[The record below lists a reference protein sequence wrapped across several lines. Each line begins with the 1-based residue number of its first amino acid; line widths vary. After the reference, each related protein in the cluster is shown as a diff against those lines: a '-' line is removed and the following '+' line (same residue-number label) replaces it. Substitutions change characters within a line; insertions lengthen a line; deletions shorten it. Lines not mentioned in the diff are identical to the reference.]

1 MYKSSTKPALGIIGS
16 STFLIISLFLFQD
29 GYAQDSGPRMT
40 LALLLSLFFLGL
52 LLHNFM
58 VKRGEE

>member
-16 STFLIISLFLFQD
+16 SIFLIISLFLFQD
-29 GYAQDSGPRMT
+29 GYVQDSGPRMV

-58 VKRGEE
+58 AKPNAE